1 MIPTVQQTSLQ
12 GHVDILILLGR
23 TVLIS
28 SFNRQHQLH
37 WAYANSLHYDL
48 LELHPSAPTTHM
60 IDLHFEPILNTE

>member
-1 MIPTVQQTSLQ
+1 MIPTLQQTSLQ

-23 TVLIS
+23 RVIS

-48 LELHPSAPTTHM
+48 LELRPSAPTTHT
-60 IDLHFEPILNTE
+60 INLHFEPTLNTE